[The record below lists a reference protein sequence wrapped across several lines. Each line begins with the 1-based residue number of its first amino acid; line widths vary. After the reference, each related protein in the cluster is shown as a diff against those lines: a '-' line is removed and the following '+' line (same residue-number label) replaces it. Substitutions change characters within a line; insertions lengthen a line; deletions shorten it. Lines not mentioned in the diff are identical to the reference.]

1 MVSHIVCILKTPKQ
15 SSPLNI
21 RFCYQISISNLTSLK
36 PNSSSIHAH
45 LSSCLIHPSKCSSQK
60 LLIHTGHHDSNP
72 INPNVESPLL
82 ITPWFQVT
90 ILSPGWTQQ
99 PPNWSPRYTFAPS
112 PRLSSTHP
120 IVTLTLLRQK
130 SNHVTP
136 LKTLQS
142 PVHEPTYNPFTILT
156 LSSTATLRLTLLR
169 PNWQYYCFSNTGM
182 FLS

>member
-1 MVSHIVCILKTPKQ
+1 MVSHIVSILKTPKQ

-21 RFCYQISISNLTSLK
+21 RLCYQISISNLISLK
-36 PNSSSIHAH
+36 PKSSSIHAH
-45 LSSCLIHPSKCSSQK
+45 LSSCLIRPSKCSGQK

-90 ILSPGWTQQ
+90 ILSPGLTQQ
-99 PPNWSPRYTFAPS
+99 PPNWSPRYYSCSVT
-112 PRLSSTHP
+112 RLFFTHP

-136 LKTLQS
+136 FKTLQS
-142 PVHEPTYNPFTILT
+142 PANEPIYNPFTILT
-156 LSSTATLRLTLLR
+156 LSSTATLRLTLLQQ
-169 PNWQYYCFSNTGM
+169 NWLYYCSSNTGM
-182 FLS
+182 FLG